1 MCSCLFAVHKDGK
14 YQWKMLLV
22 RQRQQETEG
31 EGQRSDSRLHFSKQK
46 TSSSLVLTGSFG
58 QTNKSERKQVCK
70 KKKKKKLRCFCG
82 GPNVF
87 LQFRSLNTVRN
98 KVRVTS
104 KENCTFVLQTDWLQ
118 SRTLAYVSKLLGV
131 ALTLTSETLNR
142 WLQQRS
148 VFCFTMRQLR

>member
-70 KKKKKKLRCFCG
+70 KKKKKLRCFCG

-118 SRTLAYVSKLLGV
+118 SRTLAYVSELLGV

>member
-22 RQRQQETEG
+22 RQGQQETEG

-70 KKKKKKLRCFCG
+70 KKTALFLRRAKCF
-82 GPNVF
+82 P
-87 LQFRSLNTVRN
+87 TVYEF
-98 KVRVTS
+98 KYCQ
-104 KENCTFVLQTDWLQ
+104 K
-118 SRTLAYVSKLLGV
+118 
-131 ALTLTSETLNR
+131 
-142 WLQQRS
+142 
-148 VFCFTMRQLR
+148 